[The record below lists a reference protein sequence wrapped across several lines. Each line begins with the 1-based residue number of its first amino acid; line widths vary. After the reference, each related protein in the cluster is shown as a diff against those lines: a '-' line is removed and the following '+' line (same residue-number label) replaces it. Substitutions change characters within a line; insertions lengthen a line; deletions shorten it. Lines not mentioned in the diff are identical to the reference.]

1 MSAHGDRGAM
11 GERAARAY
19 LEAKGLRFVGANL
32 RVGRDEVD
40 LLMREGETLVFVEV
54 KSSECA
60 AAHPAEHVTPWQ
72 MKRYVRAAREY
83 VAARGLFG
91 VNVRFDV
98 AEVVGGDVRLIRG
111 AFDAT
116 TA

>member
-1 MSAHGDRGAM
+1 MRS
-11 GERAARAY
+11 ENSEY
-19 LEAKGLRFVGANL
+19 ILEVEDLSVEFHTPSGVVHAVSHSSFNL
-32 RVGRDEVD
+32 
-40 LLMREGETLVFVEV
+40 REGETLVFVEV
-54 KSSECA
+54 KSSEYA
-60 AAHPAEHVTPWQ
+60 TAHPAEHVTPWQ

>member
-1 MSAHGDRGAM
+1 MNK
-11 GERAARAY
+11 RASGYNAEQLAAEY
-19 LEAKGLRFVGANL
+19 LKS
-32 RVGRDEVD
+32 
-40 LLMREGETLVFVEV
+40 EGFRIICRNHRCAGVEIDIIAADGKELVFVEV
-54 KSSECA
+54 KSSEYA
-60 AAHPAEHVTPWQ
+60 AAHPSEHVTPWQ
-72 MKRYVRAAREY
+72 MRRYVRAAREY